1 MPRLSPAVPIAG
13 AAFAALAAVT
23 ASRLVSPG
31 LIIAGVLGLIALLS
45 LRANLQTALL
55 GLAFGRATLEG
66 TYLLPAA
73 NVGGVALGLG
83 DILTLG
89 FFGGALWYL
98 AGRARAGTLGHLWR
112 APTVVP
118 MLLFLAVAAFS
129 LLYSPDATQGA
140 RDILKLASA
149 FSAYLLLVADPPDA
163 RRLRLLL
170 IGITVG
176 SIVPILAGVGLL
188 LTGGAEVNEFQGWSR
203 VQSVFVDPNAYGI
216 YLVTVLAAAWAL
228 RGEISGI
235 ARSWLDVLSVAA
247 FVSVFLTLS
256 RNSVAA
262 LAILVLVIGMRR
274 RKILIAAVGLT
285 VIVLLASPQVG
296 SRGTQI
302 LSPKSRAEGQV
313 GRGANAT
320 RTALVGRVEIWE
332 EGLGLWRQRPFL
344 GIGFGGTSVAV
355 GNNAHNDYLR
365 SLVEAGLVGLAC
377 FLAVIVSII
386 RLGLRAGAGRSDAP
400 RLLMG
405 LSLGYVLVSYFAN
418 NLGKNVFQF
427 HFWLLAGI
435 LYVWAQKIPISR
447 PSSERVR
454 QNGAAPLHLR
464 VRLNDG
470 RTVEGFVR
478 SDKLFGDGLL
488 VLTSV
493 TRTFDSEMNEIVV
506 SPLDASL
513 ARTQVA
519 DFEIIEDSTT
529 ASAAAGDDPSEEPEA
544 IPDDR
549 ENQRG
554 PAKLEKEKVG
564 PVADQI
570 KEKVKETG
578 QEAFE
583 RIKRRTMTDEFL
595 RDVAR
600 VYRSN
605 LDNHPREA
613 VADQFTVALSTA
625 SRYVKLARD
634 RGLLGKA
641 PGPGRAGER

>member
-1 MPRLSPAVPIAG
+1 M
-13 AAFAALAAVT
+13 
-23 ASRLVSPG
+23 
-31 LIIAGVLGLIALLS
+31 
-45 LRANLQTALL
+45 
-55 GLAFGRATLEG
+55 
-66 TYLLPAA
+66 
-73 NVGGVALGLG
+73 
-83 DILTLG
+83 
-89 FFGGALWYL
+89 
-98 AGRARAGTLGHLWR
+98 
-112 APTVVP
+112 
-118 MLLFLAVAAFS
+118 
-129 LLYSPDATQGA
+129 
-140 RDILKLASA
+140 
-149 FSAYLLLVADPPDA
+149 
-163 RRLRLLL
+163 
-170 IGITVG
+170 
-176 SIVPILAGVGLL
+176 
-188 LTGGAEVNEFQGWSR
+188 
-203 VQSVFVDPNAYGI
+203 
-216 YLVTVLAAAWAL
+216 
-228 RGEISGI
+228 
-235 ARSWLDVLSVAA
+235 
-247 FVSVFLTLS
+247 
-256 RNSVAA
+256 
-262 LAILVLVIGMRR
+262 
-274 RKILIAAVGLT
+274 GLT
-285 VIVLLASPQVG
+285 
-296 SRGTQI
+296 R
-302 LSPKSRAEGQV
+302 
-313 GRGANAT
+313 T